1 MQRNKFRPASL
12 DGLEARL
19 ALSGMAEG
27 VPALVSATAS
37 IVPPSHPKPTPQ
49 AARFETRWMRGMIGH
64 HGMAIE
70 MAKLAVRNSGDPD
83 VVGLARGIIRAQTRE
98 IVQMQTWL
106 KAGYGVRGVR
116 PQMTPDDMRMLE
128 ELGSLRGVTFDRA
141 FLNDMIGHHRAA
153 VDDANELL
161 GQGFHRALR
170 QLGRNIV
177 ATQTQEIGTM
187 QSLLGQSGGDAIA
200 GHETKS

>member
-1 MQRNKFRPASL
+1 MQRNKFRPASP

-49 AARFETRWMRGMIGH
+49 AARFETRWMREMIGH

-70 MAKLAVRNSGDPD
+70 MARLAVRNSDDPE
-83 VVGLARGIIRAQTRE
+83 VVRLGRGIIRAQTRE
-98 IVQMQTWL
+98 IGQMQTWL
-106 KAGYGVRGVR
+106 RAGYGIRGVR
-116 PQMTPDDMRMLE
+116 PQMMPDDMQMLE
-128 ELGSLRGVTFDRA
+128 ELGSLRGVAFDRA
-141 FLNDMIGHHRAA
+141 FLTDMIGHHRAA
-153 VDDANELL
+153 VDDANDLL
-161 GQGFHRALR
+161 TRGFHRALR

-187 QSLLGQSGGDAIA
+187 QSLLGQSGGDAMA
-200 GHETKS
+200 EQHT

>member
-1 MQRNKFRPASL
+1 MQRYKFRPTSP

-37 IVPPSHPKPTPQ
+37 TVPRSHPKPTPQ

-70 MAKLAVRNSGDPD
+70 MARLAVRNSDDPE
-83 VVGLARGIIRAQTRE
+83 VVRLGRGIIRAQTRE
-98 IVQMQTWL
+98 IGQMQTWL
-106 KAGYGVRGVR
+106 RAGYGIRGVR
-116 PQMTPDDMRMLE
+116 PQMTPDDMQMLE
-128 ELGSLRGVTFDRA
+128 ELGSLRGVAFDRA
-141 FLNDMIGHHRAA
+141 FLTDMIGHHRAA
-153 VDDANELL
+153 VADANDLL
-161 GQGFHRALR
+161 TRGFHRALR

-177 ATQTQEIGTM
+177 ATQTQEIETM
-187 QSLLGQSGGDAIA
+187 QSLLGQSGGDAMA
-200 GHETKS
+200 GQHT